1 MSTSFPG
8 LDGREQWLREAAWVA
23 RYVGRADTSPLRE
36 GDLRALAGYL
46 ERRETDRGAVLF
58 NAGQAQHGVWVLRT
72 GMVELTV
79 GGGRRPL
86 VVEVLRPGD
95 VEGDISLLLGEPP
108 PYAARALDDVVC
120 LFLPAASFDRLLAEH
135 PPIARRWLSSIATR
149 LARSHG
155 RIVALLGR
163 PLAAQ
168 VARLLLD
175 EAIDGIVRFPQRTLA
190 AMLGVHRPALN
201 RALKELERQK
211 AIEVGYGRIRVLDR
225 AVLEGIAA
233 G

>member
-1 MSTSFPG
+1 MTSSACSCP
-8 LDGREQWLREAAWVA
+8 
-23 RYVGRADTSPLRE
+23 
-36 GDLRALAGYL
+36 
-46 ERRETDRGAVLF
+46 
-58 NAGQAQHGVWVLRT
+58 
-72 GMVELTV
+72 
-79 GGGRRPL
+79 RPHSI
-86 VVEVLRPGD
+86 D
-95 VEGDISLLLGEPP
+95 
-108 PYAARALDDVVC
+108 C
-120 LFLPAASFDRLLAEH
+120 LAEH
-135 PPIARRWLSSIATR
+135 PPIPRRWLSSIATR
-149 LARSHG
+149 LARSHA

-175 EAIDGIVRFPQRTLA
+175 EAIDGIVRFPQGTLA

-201 RALKELERQK
+201 RTLKELERQK